1 MGRAA
6 ALTVMLA
13 TWHMLCGL
21 MSSTIV
27 DAKSRNREEGSV
39 AV

>member
-6 ALTVMLA
+6 VLTVMLA

-21 MSSTIV
+21 MPSTIV
-27 DAKSRNREEGSV
+27 DAKSRSREEGGV